1 MTSSLGAQQQPSPS
15 HDDLPESVFKK
26 SYGFPPF
33 FNLQPTALTRQAQL
47 KKWSLF
53 IQRYC
58 RHYGIFKL
66 SIIEALDA
74 PLFHNRK
81 LDKRLYLKDAKAVI
95 EYMSSKEGD
104 ERAEW
109 VGADKS
115 VAWIWWR
122 NPEEWATLIANWV
135 EETGQKGTVLT
146 LYELVQG
153 EATEKQEFYGL
164 DVELLQKSLNTLVKK
179 GKAQVFGTE
188 DQQGV
193 KFF

>member
-1 MTSSLGAQQQPSPS
+1 MAYGATGQPQPS
-15 HDDLPESVFKK
+15 HEDLPESVFKK
-26 SYGFPPF
+26 SYNFPPF
-33 FNLQPTALTRQAQL
+33 FSPQPTSLTRQAQL
-47 KKWSLF
+47 KKWSEF

-58 RHYGIFKL
+58 RHYRLFQL
-66 SIIEALDA
+66 SIIDTLQS
-74 PLFHNRK
+74 PLFYNA
-81 LDKRLYLKDAKAVI
+81 RLKKGLSLKDAKAVI
-95 EYMSSKEGD
+95 EYMASKDGD

-109 VGADKS
+109 RGPEKA

-122 NPEEWATLIANWV
+122 KPEEWATLIVNWV

-153 EATEKQEFYGL
+153 ETTEKQEFYGL
-164 DVELLQKSLNTLVKK
+164 DTEVLQKSLNTLVKK